1 MARSLLSLKHLVM
14 RLRAK
19 ECLVYDFPK
28 NLPSLIEKSPTS
40 EQISKDMNMISKF
53 ESHPVFVNYLPDYQE
68 RVEDEMGAF
77 IKRLR
82 MGLIR

>member
-1 MARSLLSLKHLVM
+1 MALRLLSLKYLVM
-14 RLRAK
+14 RIRAK
-19 ECLVYDFPK
+19 ECLLHDFPK
-28 NLPSLIEKSPTS
+28 HLPSLIEKSPTS

-82 MGLIR
+82 RGLIR